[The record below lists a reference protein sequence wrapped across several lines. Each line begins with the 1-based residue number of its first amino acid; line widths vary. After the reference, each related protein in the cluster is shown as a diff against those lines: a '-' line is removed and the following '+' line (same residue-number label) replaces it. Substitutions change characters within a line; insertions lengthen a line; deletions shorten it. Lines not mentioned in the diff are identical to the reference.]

1 MYRSPKT
8 FLIST
13 MVKPVFDPVPE
24 RTNHSHSESGS
35 IADLFL
41 AASRELASSDARIYR
56 SLDKHFKRTRELLS
70 SEAEQLG
77 TTHILKESKP
87 DLIGASSYERQTRNS
102 LQDLCKLHGI
112 PGYSRM
118 TKKTMIE
125 CLISKGVD
133 KPLIPFEALSKAELI
148 EALRD
153 ILSR

>member
-1 MYRSPKT
+1 MT
-8 FLIST
+8 LDL
-13 MVKPVFDPVPE
+13 DPVPE
-24 RTNHSHSESGS
+24 STDPSTSESGS

-41 AASRELASSDARIYR
+41 AASRELANSDARLYR

-70 SEAEQLG
+70 SEAEQLH
-77 TTHILKESKP
+77 TSQVIKDSKP